1 MQYFDA
7 LYYHHFQPNKFK
19 ISTKYILNAMKSYN
33 ISKVTRYRSIIY
45 SLNRLQSS
53 KTSTIEKRHQKK
65 YDNLVIEKR
74 L

>member
-1 MQYFDA
+1 MEYFDA
-7 LYYHHFQPNKFK
+7 LYYHPFQPNKFK
-19 ISTKYILNAMKSYN
+19 ISTNYILNAIKSYN
-33 ISKVTRYRSIIY
+33 ISKITRYRNIIY

-53 KTSTIEKRHQKK
+53 KASIIEKRHQKK